1 MRYWPIVPLLLSAS
15 LACAAEFAVLRPQ
28 QSSVTFVSKQMGVP
42 VEGSFR
48 KFTARIA
55 IDPARPEAGKARID
69 IELAG
74 IDTGNAEADAEVAGK
89 AWFDT
94 RNHPV
99 ASFVSGSVRQT
110 GKGSY
115 EALGKMTIK
124 GRTLDVKAPFTLRQ
138 NAGALVVDG
147 LFPIRRLDYG
157 IGSGLWG
164 DTDTVADEVQIRFR
178 FTVTSK

>member
-1 MRYWPIVPLLLSAS
+1 MKHLLIAPLLLAAPLAS
-15 LACAAEFAVLRPQ
+15 AAEFTVLRPQ

-55 IDPARPEAGKARID
+55 IDPARPEAGKAHID
-69 IELAG
+69 IDLAG
-74 IDTGNAEADAEVAGK
+74 IDTGSAEADAEVAGK

-94 RNHPV
+94 KNHPV
-99 ASFVSGSVRQT
+99 ASFVSTGVRQT
-110 GKGSY
+110 TKGSY

-124 GRTLDVKAPFTLRQ
+124 GKTLDIRAPFTLRQ
-138 NAGALVVDG
+138 SAGTLVIDG

-157 IGSGLWG
+157 IGSGIWG
-164 DTDTVADEVQIRFR
+164 DPDTVADEVQIRFR
-178 FTVTSK
+178 FTVSSK

>member
-1 MRYWPIVPLLLSAS
+1 MKHLLAIPLLFSALPAS
-15 LACAAEFAVLRPQ
+15 GTEFTVLRPQ
-28 QSSVTFVSKQMGVP
+28 QSSVTFISKQMGVP

-48 KFTARIA
+48 KFSAHLA

-69 IELAG
+69 IDLAG

-94 RNHPV
+94 KNHPV
-99 ASFVSGSVRQT
+99 ASFVSTGVRQT

-138 NAGALVVDG
+138 NAGTLVIGG

-157 IGSGLWG
+157 IGSGIWG
-164 DTDTVADEVQIRFR
+164 DPDTVADEVQIRFR
-178 FTVTSK
+178 FTVSSK